1 MESDIQSHG
10 SPRIFDGVYDYD
22 DDRDDGVEDDD
33 VEKRMAKSTYRL
45 RPSTVKAHCCNSS

>member
-1 MESDIQSHG
+1 MGFMIMN
-10 SPRIFDGVYDYD
+10 D